1 MAPSR
6 LNHSWRVCGDGG
18 LGVDGRGVDGRGVDG
33 CGADGRSA
41 DGARVRG
48 RTTERMF
55 GCCEMTKRSDDD
67 VVSVDRR
74 LGRFRYWMTMRAS
87 DDGVVAS
94 VNRVSDVAVRLRRNV
109 RRPGA
114 GWAEFRCW
122 SAIGESWV
130 GDERWVGES
139 GCCGGRSYVL
149 SVRGCTNGS
158 VHCT

>member
-6 LNHSWRVCGDGG
+6 LSRSWRVCGDG
-18 LGVDGRGVDGRGVDG
+18 GRGVDG

-55 GCCEMTKRSDDD
+55 GCCEMTRRSDED

-94 VNRVSDVAVRLRRNV
+94 VDRVSDVAVRTRRLRRNV

-114 GWAEFRCW
+114 SWAEFRCR

-139 GCCGGRSYVL
+139 GCCGGWSYVL
-149 SVRGCTNGS
+149 SVRGCANGGA
-158 VHCT
+158 HCA